1 VSKVRGAVSR
11 RINMLQA
18 AALCGC
24 VFSAAALAQTAF
36 PAKPLR
42 FIAMGVGFPENTA
55 RVLGNEISA
64 MARQPVVVEPR
75 PGANGILAAEYVAKA
90 PPDGYT
96 LLVGTNST
104 HAANQ
109 SLYKKLPYHYVRD
122 FAPVSGIS
130 TGMLLL
136 VLNPTVPA
144 KTIAELTALAR
155 KSPGNLTYG
164 SGSSSGLAAMEF
176 YKLLTGINIGN
187 VPYKTV
193 PQATTDLIAGRI
205 DMMIVNLGSALPQVQ
220 AGRLRRLAV
229 TGAKRWPVLPDMPT
243 LREAGVP
250 DYEWTF
256 WNAAWLPAGT
266 PAEIVTRMNEWFV
279 TALDRPKV
287 REYLFN
293 AGSTAFATT
302 PDELMKFQIAE
313 HDKWRKVIT
322 AAKIQAE

>member
-1 VSKVRGAVSR
+1 MKYRLPWLR
-11 RINMLQA
+11 A
-18 AALCGC
+18 AALGACC
-24 VFSAAALAQTAF
+24 LAHSAATLAQTTF

-64 MARQPVVVEPR
+64 MTRQLVVVEPR
-75 PGANGILAAEYVAKA
+75 PGANGILAAEFVAKA

-104 HAANQ
+104 HAANP
-109 SLYKKLPYHYVRD
+109 SLYKKLPYDYVKD

-136 VLNPTVPA
+136 VVNPHVPV
-144 KTIAELTALAR
+144 KGIAELTALAR

-164 SGSSSGLAAMEF
+164 SGSSVGLTAVEF
-176 YKLLTGINIGN
+176 YKLITGVNIAN

-205 DMMIVNLGSALPQVQ
+205 DLMIVNLGTAMPQVQ
-220 AGRLRRLAV
+220 TGKLRGLAV
-229 TGAKRWPVLPDMPT
+229 TGAQRWPVLPGTPT
-243 LREAGVP
+243 MREAGVP
-250 DYEWTF
+250 NYEWTF
-256 WNAAWLPAGT
+256 WNAAWLPAAT
-266 PAEIVTRMNEWFV
+266 PTQIVTRMNDLFAA
-279 TALDRPKV
+279 ALDRPKV
-287 REYLFN
+287 KEYLFN
-293 AGSTAFATT
+293 AGSNAFATT

-313 HDKWRKVIT
+313 HDKWRKVIV